1 MDKKLVRKYYL
12 NQKNNAI
19 IISFV
24 ICNIVLCVLDYFM
37 KLNSLIAIIAN
48 VLTIACSIG
57 IIKENRVNIEG
68 KVKREL
74 NEIYIERNNWF
85 DEIIS
90 AKGIVFLTGES
101 GIGKTYLLNQLMR
114 EFDIEHI
121 SYDYEENN
129 YFFDLDL
136 SRMKSKDYIIL
147 DQFERAL
154 SFNNILDNIRIIKK
168 LEGKKIIVSIRKEY
182 IGDVYKLFDFNEN
195 IQFVW
200 LDYKDEELITIK
212 NYLQELARLTKYNL
226 MEHSLYS
233 RILLDAETNN
243 ISLIQLSYLGK
254 EIQYMEEDYVQDKLE
269 EYEYDYDR
277 VLSDYLNIQLN
288 KYEYSEIAYIIL
300 YLLCQDHKGQYI
312 NDIKDFQNVTIESE
326 DTLCEIIDFLCKQ
339 GWIKKLKDN
348 ENKRTELTEHYEI
361 SHDYFMFLFDKLCME
376 NISSD
381 IRNNVEY
388 YNINCQNKRGL
399 VEDRH
404 SLKTNTNKICK
415 SFLDINNK
423 KYLNLGLY
431 VMLVSILCGNIH
443 ILLENSQDVHVYWML
458 AAIDFVVGESIF
470 YVYNYYYH
478 FISVFKTRYSIGV
491 FVGIISC
498 VLPFFLMDYWAVSLG
513 VEISVVGSIMGVIS
527 KNIRKEERG
536 FFKTRCYVFIGI
548 GLVVIVLGLFFPIY
562 TQDKMLLTCPLFV
575 LYGVYMFM
583 GILGHINKNY
593 ILAIVG
599 KALYGE
605 GD

>member
-1 MDKKLVRKYYL
+1 MNKKLVRKYYL
-12 NQKNNAI
+12 NEKNNAI
-19 IISFV
+19 IINFI
-24 ICNIVLCVLDYFM
+24 ICNIILCVLNYFM
-37 KLNSLIAIIAN
+37 ELNTLIAIIAN
-48 VLTIACSIG
+48 ILTIACSLG

-68 KVKREL
+68 KVKRKL

-85 DEIIS
+85 DEILS

-101 GIGKTYLLNQLMR
+101 GIGKTYLLNQLIR
-114 EFDIEHI
+114 KFNKEHI

-136 SRMKSKDYIIL
+136 SRMKNKDYIIL

-154 SFNNILDNIRIIKK
+154 SFDNISDNIQIIRS
-168 LEGKKIIVSIRKEY
+168 LREKKIIISIRKEY
-182 IGDVYKLFDFNEN
+182 IGDIYKLFGFSEN

-212 NYLQELARLTKYNL
+212 NYLQELSRLTKYNL

-288 KYEYSEIAYIIL
+288 EYEYSEIAYIIL
-300 YLLCQDHKGQYI
+300 YLLCQDHKGRYI
-312 NDIKDFQNVTIESE
+312 NDIKDFQNVTMESE
-326 DTLCEIIDFLCKQ
+326 TILFEIIDFLCKQ

-361 SHDYFMFLFDKLCME
+361 SHDYFMFLFDKLCLE
-376 NISSD
+376 NVSSD

-399 VEDRH
+399 VEERY

-415 SFLDINNK
+415 DFLEINNK

-431 VMLVSILCGNIH
+431 VMLIAIFCGNIH
-443 ILLENSQDVHVYWML
+443 ILLKNSQDFHVYWML
-458 AAIDFVVGESIF
+458 AAIDLVVGESIF

-478 FISVFKTRYSIGV
+478 FISIFKTRYSIGV
-491 FVGIISC
+491 YVGIISC
-498 VLPFFLMDYWAVSLG
+498 ILPFFLMEYWAVSLG
-513 VEISVVGSIMGVIS
+513 VEISVVGSIMGFIS

-562 TQDKMLLTCPLFV
+562 TQEKILLACPLFV

-599 KALYGE
+599 KALYKE

>member
-1 MDKKLVRKYYL
+1 MNKKLVRKYYL
-12 NQKNNAI
+12 NEKNNAI
-19 IISFV
+19 IINFI
-24 ICNIVLCVLDYFM
+24 ICNIILCVLNYFM
-37 KLNSLIAIIAN
+37 ELNTLIAIIAN
-48 VLTIACSIG
+48 ILTIACSLG

-68 KVKREL
+68 KVKRKL

-85 DEIIS
+85 DEILS

-101 GIGKTYLLNQLMR
+101 GIGKTYLLNQLIR
-114 EFDIEHI
+114 KFNKEHI

-136 SRMKSKDYIIL
+136 SRMKNKDYIIL

-154 SFNNILDNIRIIKK
+154 SFDNISDNIQIIRS
-168 LEGKKIIVSIRKEY
+168 LREKKIIISIRKEY
-182 IGDVYKLFDFNEN
+182 IGDIYKLFGFSEN

-212 NYLQELARLTKYNL
+212 NYLQELSRLTKYNL

-269 EYEYDYDR
+269 EYEYDNDR

-288 KYEYSEIAYIIL
+288 EYEYSEIAYIIL
-300 YLLCQDHKGQYI
+300 YLLCQDHKGRYI
-312 NDIKDFQNVTIESE
+312 NDIKDFQNVTMESE
-326 DTLCEIIDFLCKQ
+326 TILFEIIDFLCKQ

-361 SHDYFMFLFDKLCME
+361 SHDYFMFLFDKLCLE
-376 NISSD
+376 NVSSD

-399 VEDRH
+399 VEERY

-415 SFLDINNK
+415 DFLEINNK

-431 VMLVSILCGNIH
+431 VMLISIFCGNIH
-443 ILLENSQDVHVYWML
+443 ILLKNSQDFHVYWML
-458 AAIDFVVGESIF
+458 AAIDLVVGESIF

-478 FISVFKTRYSIGV
+478 FISIFKTRYSIGV
-491 FVGIISC
+491 YVGIISC
-498 VLPFFLMDYWAVSLG
+498 ILPFFLMEYWAVSLG
-513 VEISVVGSIMGVIS
+513 VEISVVGSIMGFIS

-562 TQDKMLLTCPLFV
+562 TQEKILLACPLFV

-599 KALYGE
+599 KALYKE